1 VIGFRALLS
10 ISERAIVGI
19 ESQKSRQSTS
29 PDCLCA
35 CTLDSMGPTGSFEAT
50 KFAFVGAGNGVFL
63 AEFSVV
69 EFQPLAGQAHFSRW
83 RAC

>member
-50 KFAFVGAGNGVFL
+50 KFAFVGAVL